1 MKQTLTTPPGDQ
13 HFQPLRGKVTAR
25 QNMTLLVPTSV
36 TDFSSASSALLQ
48 GYFFSS
54 HDPYGFLPPS
64 LLPNS
69 FPVPSSSCET
79 EGSVWDK

>member
-1 MKQTLTTPPGDQ
+1 MKQTLTPPPGDQ
-13 HFQPLRGKVTAR
+13 RFQPLRGKVTAPSKHDI
-25 QNMTLLVPTSV
+25 VSITSV
-36 TDFSSASSALLQ
+36 TDFSSASTVLQ

-54 HDPYGFLPPS
+54 HDPYGFLLPP

-69 FPVPSSSCET
+69 FPVSSSSCET